1 MTPAFFDRDGEAFV
15 GTEHARGPWDDRL
28 MHGGPPIALLVRAAE
43 RVPCDVPM
51 HLARLTVELAR
62 PAPLGVRLTTRVEV
76 TRAGKATQALRLAL
90 VDAQQGERELY
101 RAHALRVRTLDL
113 ALPPEPPDPPL
124 PAPDAC
130 PAFSFP
136 FFRCAVG
143 YHTAIEGRAA
153 RGTWGEG
160 RFACWMRQRVP
171 LLEGEAPSPLE
182 RLVVC
187 ADAGSGVGLL
197 LDTTRFTF
205 VNPDLTVATY
215 RAPEGEWIGLDAR
228 THLGP
233 AGLGQADVR
242 LHDARGPLG
251 RSAQTLMIE
260 RRA

>member
-1 MTPAFFDRDGEAFV
+1 MTAGAFFLRDGEAFV
-15 GTEHARGPWDDRL
+15 GTEHTRGPWDDRL
-28 MHGGPPIALLVRAAE
+28 MHGGPPAALLVRAAE
-43 RVPCDVPM
+43 RVPADVPM

-62 PAPLGVRLTTRVEV
+62 PAPLGVPLQVKVEV
-76 TRAGKATQALRLAL
+76 TRAGRATQALRLL
-90 VDAQQGERELY
+90 LLDGERELY
-101 RAHALRVRTLDL
+101 RAHALRARTVDL
-113 ALPPEPPDPPL
+113 ALPPEPEEPPL
-124 PAPDAC
+124 PAPEAC

-153 RGTWGEG
+153 RGTWGQG

-171 LLEGEAPSPLE
+171 LIEGEAPSPLE
-182 RLVVC
+182 RLIVA

-197 LDTTRFTF
+197 LDPARFTF

-215 RAPEGEWIGLDAR
+215 RAPEGEWIGMDAR

-242 LHDARGPLG
+242 LHDARGPVG
-251 RSAQTLMIE
+251 RSAQTLLLE
-260 RRA
+260 RR